1 MESVDEHWEVLQRS
15 MVDTQLRARGI
26 RDPRV
31 LGAMERIPRHEFV
44 PPEER
49 FRAYDDSPLAI
60 GLGQT
65 ISQPYIV
72 GYMSELLE
80 VTSDHKVLE
89 VGTGSGYQTAI
100 LATLARQVFTIDIH
114 LSLIERARARLEA
127 MGVTNVHFDLRDGH
141 EGWPEFA
148 PFDRIIV
155 TAGAAFIP
163 QPLVDQLAKSGR
175 LTIPVGVGGN
185 EQVIKLIV
193 KQDAFRVD
201 IHDTIPVRFV
211 PLVQNPE
218 ES

>member
-1 MESVDEHWEVLQRS
+1 

-100 LATLARQVFTIDIH
+100 LATLARGVFTIDIH
-114 LSLIERARARLEA
+114 VSLIELARARLEA
-127 MGVTNVHFDLRDGH
+127 MGVRNVHFDLRDGH

-163 QPLVDQLAKSGR
+163 QPLVDQLH
-175 LTIPVGVGGN
+175 PVAGNSPLPPGGTPHSCSRGVGGN

>member
-72 GYMSELLE
+72 GYMSE
-80 VTSDHKVLE
+80 
-89 VGTGSGYQTAI
+89 
-100 LATLARQVFTIDIH
+100 
-114 LSLIERARARLEA
+114 
-127 MGVTNVHFDLRDGH
+127 
-141 EGWPEFA
+141 
-148 PFDRIIV
+148 
-155 TAGAAFIP
+155 
-163 QPLVDQLAKSGR
+163 
-175 LTIPVGVGGN
+175 
-185 EQVIKLIV
+185 
-193 KQDAFRVD
+193 
-201 IHDTIPVRFV
+201 
-211 PLVQNPE
+211 
-218 ES
+218 